1 MLGANVS
8 TFKINDL
15 KKTLFKFNAAFIIL
29 ILHACG
35 TSSKLP
41 LGEVLK
47 SEMAA
52 GNYQKVYDE
61 TKVIIEKNAA
71 KNKPS
76 SFDVLQMAG
85 TSAFK
90 LNNLSDARKYLE
102 QAVFLN
108 PQDEDMYITLVTLYK
123 KIDNLSYEI
132 TTHENYQKY
141 IPEGKNK
148 ASMDEAYFN
157 ACIRSENWD
166 MAYQLFHQ
174 LDPNLSNTEVNLES
188 YLILCAHLNK
198 IEEQNA
204 TANTILSIN
213 PNNRK
218 ALETKA
224 HALYLSAETRYTREM
239 EIYNK
244 HKTRKQYAI
253 LLKALDQSTDE
264 FKAAKDI
271 YEPLYKKDASPEI
284 AKYLSNIYARLN
296 NKQKSEHY
304 KLLSN

>member
-1 MLGANVS
+1 MLGTNLS

-15 KKTLFKFNAAFIIL
+15 KKTLLKFNAAIIIL

-41 LGEVLK
+41 PGEVLK
-47 SEMAA
+47 SDMVA

-90 LNNLSDARKYLE
+90 LNNISDARKYLE

-108 PQDEDMYITLVTLYK
+108 PQDEDIYTTLVTLYK

-141 IPEGKNK
+141 FPEGKNK

-157 ACIRSENWD
+157 ACVRSENWD
-166 MAYQLFHQ
+166 KSDQLFQ
-174 LDPNLSNTEVNLES
+174 KLDSNLSNTEVNLEN
-188 YLILCAHLNK
+188 YLIVCAHLKQIEAKNEKTNK
-198 IEEQNA
+198 ILN
-204 TANTILSIN
+204 IKPS
-213 PNNRK
+213 NRK

-224 HALYLSAETRYTREM
+224 QALYLSAETRYTEEM
-239 EIYNK
+239 ELYNK

-253 LLKALDQSTDE
+253 LLKALDKSTNE

-304 KLLSN
+304 KSLSN